1 MLGQLREQV
10 AKNMSKE
17 FIFMLLFLLSAVF
30 LYRTMGVVGPNF
42 PTASTATISVD
53 PSTSRAEVGQPFV
66 ISIKISDVIDLYGWE
81 FRLRWNSSLSDALSV
96 TEGGFLKGGG
106 STFFVNNI
114 NNTLGSMLVDCT
126 LVGNVPGV
134 SGNGILATVEFS
146 VKRQRGCVLDLYDT
160 KLVNSLEEAIT
171 HTTVDGDFFAL
182 IPSFHDIS
190 VTNITLS
197 KTIIASGSILRI
209 KVIVENLGGFNET
222 FNLNTYADKDINR
235 IGDEITIESQNIED
249 LPALTSKIIM
259 LSWNVTGFAKEN
271 YTISSKASV
280 VSNEIN
286 ITNNVYVDS
295 TVLVTILGDLN
306 GDGVVD
312 ILDIAMVAKAYGS
325 YPGHK
330 RWNANADID
339 NNNVIDILDIA
350 KTARN
355 YGKKDC

>member
-1 MLGQLREQV
+1 V
-10 AKNMSKE
+10 KKMSRA
-17 FIFMLLFLLSAVF
+17 FTFTLIFLLSAVF
-30 LYRTMGVVGPNF
+30 LYTAMNEIGPNSLV
-42 PTASTATISVD
+42 ASTPTISVD
-53 PSTSRAEVGQPFV
+53 PSISSAEVGKTFM
-66 ISIKISDVIDLYGWE
+66 INIRISDVIDLYGWE
-81 FRLRWNSSLSDALSV
+81 FRLRWNSSLLDVLSV
-96 TEGGFLKGGG
+96 TEEGFLKGGG

-114 NNTLGSMLVDCT
+114 NNTLGYMLVDCT

-146 VKRQRGCVLDLYDT
+146 VKRQGGCVLDLYDT

-190 VTNITLS
+190 VTNVTLS

-222 FNLNTYADKDINR
+222 FNLNTYADKDINI

-249 LPALTSKIIM
+249 LPALTSKIII

-325 YPGHK
+325 YPGHPK
-330 RWNANADID
+330 WNPNADLD
-339 NNNVIDILDIA
+339 NSNLIDIIDIA
-350 KTARN
+350 KAAKN
-355 YGKKDC
+355 YGKEI

>member
-1 MLGQLREQV
+1 
-10 AKNMSKE
+10 MSKG
-17 FIFMLLFLLSAVF
+17 FAFTLLFLLSAVF
-30 LYRTMGVVGPNF
+30 LYTAMNEIGPNSLV
-42 PTASTATISVD
+42 ASTPTISVD
-53 PSTSRAEVGQPFV
+53 PSISSAEVGKTFM
-66 ISIKISDVIDLYGWE
+66 IDIRISDVIDLYGWE

-106 STFFVNNI
+106 STFFVNDI

-146 VKRQRGCVLDLYDT
+146 VKRQGGCVLDLYDT

-197 KTIIASGSILRI
+197 KTIIASGSILHI
-209 KVIVENLGGFNET
+209 NVIVENLGGFNET
-222 FNLNTYADKDINR
+222 FNLNTYADKDVNV
-235 IGDEITIESQNIED
+235 IGDEITIESQTIED
-249 LPALTSKIIM
+249 LPALTSKIII

-295 TVLVTILGDLN
+295 KVLVTILGDVT
-306 GDGVVD
+306 GDGKVD
-312 ILDIAMVAKAYGS
+312 IYDLYQFARAYDTTPEDPKWNPNCDLNDDERISIRDLFYVA
-325 YPGHK
+325 
-330 RWNANADID
+330 
-339 NNNVIDILDIA
+339 
-350 KTARN
+350 
-355 YGKKDC
+355 